1 MFIDRHQLTMTQA
14 IRETDLYQPVKMF
27 FEAQGYEVKSEVC
40 GCDVVAIKA
49 NNPITIIEL
58 KTRFNLELLL
68 QGVDRLSYSN
78 TIYLAILESPNSGL
92 KNRLNK
98 VKKLCYILGFGILLV
113 TIPVDK
119 VGHVT
124 TILEPASSRLSN
136 NKRKSKKLS
145 KEFQNRCGDLN
156 TGGSTRIPIMTAYR
170 QNALRILNSLQNGR
184 KTIAELREQTGIN
197 NIGSILQRNFYGWFL
212 RTERGVYE
220 LSTEGLKSTQKY
232 AHVIRELTIPYK

>member
-1 MFIDRHQLTMTQA
+1 MKQA

-40 GCDVVAIKA
+40 GCDVVAMKA

-78 TIYLAILESPNSGL
+78 TIYLAILESSNSGL

-98 VKKLCYILGFGILLV
+98 VKKLCHILGFGILLV
-113 TIPVDK
+113 TVPADR
-119 VGHVT
+119 VGYVT
-124 TILEPASSRLSN
+124 VILDPASGRSSRN
-136 NKRKSKKLS
+136 NRKSKRLS
-145 KEFQNRCGDLN
+145 KEFQDRYGDLN
-156 TGGSTRIPIMTAYR
+156 IGGSTRIPIMTAYR
-170 QNALRILNSLQNGR
+170 QNALRILNSLQSGR
-184 KTIAELREQTGIN
+184 KTISELRKQTGIN
-197 NIGSILQRNFYGWFL
+197 NIGNILQRNFYGWFF

-220 LSTEGLKSTQKY
+220 LSTDGLKSAKEY
-232 AHVIRELTIPYK
+232 SRVIQELTNPYK